1 MSGLNVPNRTLAI
14 TDNLP
19 FLRSLN
25 NECIDLIAIDPPFA
39 ANETFTGRPRPPIS
53 EAEYAEEAALAAQ
66 HGSAHNEG
74 IGETRVRDVWSWD
87 ADIHPAWK
95 AGIEDDYPKVF
106 SVVQAV
112 EACATENEAAYIAY
126 MAVRL
131 IECHRVLKPTG
142 SIYVHCD
149 PHANSYLR
157 MTLDAIFG
165 ADNYRSAITWRRAI
179 AHNDARGYGNI
190 VDTLLYYTKSDSYTW
205 NGPAIAEPKTA
216 DQLNAGYPSRDDRGQ
231 YRSENLTGANA
242 TEGESGQPWQG
253 YDVAA
258 RGRHWAPPRSSHYA
272 HWIEQHFIPGYTQIE
287 GVHAR
292 LDALDAAGLIT
303 HPRRGVWPGLK
314 RYAEADLG
322 NMPQNLILEPTG
334 FTNYNAGR
342 EYVGYATQKPLA
354 LYERIISASSN
365 PGDVVLDIFA
375 GCATTAVAAER
386 LGRQW
391 IACDMAYRSWT
402 MLKRRFYL
410 NNMPLT
416 GTTQATVDALKTL
429 VRGEGPALQG
439 RSALYES
446 YIIGPA
452 ELPARDDVDPEPYH
466 HLQQSRRRG
475 RPASVQTASWSGRIP
490 KDEAK
495 ALLIKK
501 FGPRCWGCGY
511 EPLRPNGSLDLDLL
525 EVDHIRARRAAAGTP
540 GSDELYN
547 LALLHR
553 TCNRIKGNRLTLEEV
568 RRYNADKK
576 LLYVNTLGE
585 LVDLYE
591 ATRFAAEQIAAFD
604 VRQVRPETS
613 AV

>member
-1 MSGLNVPNRTLAI
+1 MVGEFARVSRLNVANRTLAI

-53 EAEYAEEAALAAQ
+53 PAEYGEEAALAAR
-66 HGSAHNEG
+66 HGAAHNEG

-87 ADIHPAWK
+87 ADIHPSWK

-131 IECHRVLKPTG
+131 IECYRVLKPTG

-149 PHANSYLR
+149 NHANSYLR
-157 MTLDAIFG
+157 MLLDGVFG
-165 ADNYRSAITWRRAI
+165 AGNYRNEVIWKRT
-179 AHNDARGYGNI
+179 ARGFKGSQYNPSGYNTNTDTILFYGKTGRAFFDMNRVLESYAPGYVERAFRFQDEKGPYYRDEPFRRPSAGPRPNLCYEYRGFYPPNPTGWQMSRQRLEELDQAGDLEI
-190 VDTLLYYTKSDSYTW
+190 VDGRIWRKIRPKEGRIRNNLWDDVGEAK
-205 NGPAIAEPKTA
+205 GAE
-216 DQLNAGYPSRDDRGQ
+216 R
-231 YRSENLTGANA
+231 
-242 TEGESGQPWQG
+242 
-253 YDVAA
+253 
-258 RGRHWAPPRSSHYA
+258 
-272 HWIEQHFIPGYTQIE
+272 
-287 GVHAR
+287 
-292 LDALDAAGLIT
+292 
-303 HPRRGVWPGLK
+303 
-314 RYAEADLG
+314 
-322 NMPQNLILEPTG
+322 
-334 FTNYNAGR
+334 
-342 EYVGYATQKPLA
+342 VGYATQKPLA
-354 LYERIISASSN
+354 LYERIIQASSN
-365 PGDVVLDIFA
+365 SGDVVLDIFA

-429 VRGEGPALQG
+429 VRGDGPALQG

-446 YIIGPA
+446 HIIGPQ
-452 ELPARDDVDPEPYH
+452 ELPAREDIDPEPYH
-466 HLQQSRRRG
+466 PLQQSRPRG
-475 RPASVQTASWSGRIP
+475 RLAGVQTASWSGRIS
-490 KDEAK
+490 KEAAR
-495 ALLIKK
+495 ALLIEK

-511 EPLRPNGSLDLDLL
+511 EPRRPNGGLDLDLL

-547 LALLHR
+547 LAMLHR
-553 TCNRIKGNRLTLEEV
+553 TCNRIKGNRLTLEEL
-568 RRYNADKK
+568 RQHNALHG
-576 LLYVNTLGE
+576 LLYVDSLND

-591 ATRFAAEQIAAFD
+591 ATRFAAEQIAAYD
-604 VRQVRPETS
+604 VRHRRPET
-613 AV
+613 AAF

>member
-1 MSGLNVPNRTLAI
+1 MEGASVSDLNVPNRTLAI

-53 EAEYAEEAALAAQ
+53 AAEFAEEAALAAK
-66 HGSAHNEG
+66 HGVAHNEG
-74 IGETRVRDVWSWD
+74 IGETRVRDVWSWN
-87 ADIHPAWK
+87 ADIHPGWK
-95 AGIEDDYPKVF
+95 ARIADDYPNAHAVI
-106 SVVQAV
+106 QAV
-112 EACATENEAAYIAY
+112 EACASENEAAYICF
-126 MAVRL
+126 MAIRL
-131 IECHRVLKPTG
+131 IECYRILKPTG

-149 PHANSYLR
+149 NHANSYLR
-157 MTLDAIFG
+157 MLLDGVFG
-165 ADNYRSAITWRRAI
+165 AENYRNEITWRRHTSVHGSFQHSPRQWGNMADTI
-179 AHNDARGYGNI
+179 LFYTKSRSASIRPYRKMTEAERETKFNLVDEEGRRYYDDSAHIWNSPNMGDRPNQCYEWRGYQNPHPSGWRLIKERLEEEYQKGNI
-190 VDTLLYYTKSDSYTW
+190 VILPNGRLQRRMYESDF
-205 NGPAIAEPKTA
+205 
-216 DQLNAGYPSRDDRGQ
+216 RG
-231 YRSENLTGANA
+231 T
-242 TEGESGQPWQG
+242 P
-253 YDVAA
+253 
-258 RGRHWAPPRSSHYA
+258 
-272 HWIEQHFIPGYTQIE
+272 
-287 GVHAR
+287 
-292 LDALDAAGLIT
+292 
-303 HPRRGVWPGLK
+303 
-314 RYAEADLG
+314 LG
-322 NMPQNLILEPTG
+322 NVWVDVNPASGNERT
-334 FTNYNAGR
+334 
-342 EYVGYATQKPLA
+342 GYATQKPLE
-354 LYERIISASSN
+354 LYERIVAASSQPN
-365 PGDVVLDIFA
+365 DVVLDIFA

-410 NNMPLT
+410 NNMPLS
-416 GTTQATVDALKTL
+416 GTTQATVDALKTA
-429 VRGEGPALQG
+429 VKGEGPALQG

-446 YIIGPA
+446 YIIGPQ

-475 RPASVQTASWSGRIP
+475 RQSSVQTASWSGRIP

-495 ALLIKK
+495 DLLIKK

-511 EPLRPNGSLDLDLL
+511 EPWRPNGSLDLDLL
-525 EVDHIRARRAAAGTP
+525 EVDHIRARRAVAGTP

-568 RRYNADKK
+568 RRYNADEK

-591 ATRFAAEQIAAFD
+591 ATQFAAEQIAAYD
-604 VRQVRPETS
+604 VRQVRQETS

>member
-1 MSGLNVPNRTLAI
+1 MSRLNVANRTLAI

-53 EAEYAEEAALAAQ
+53 PAEYGEEAALAAR
-66 HGSAHNEG
+66 HGAAHNEG

-87 ADIHPAWK
+87 ADIHPSWK
-95 AGIEDDYPKVF
+95 AGIADDYPQVF

-131 IECHRVLKPTG
+131 IECYRVLKPTG

-149 PHANSYLR
+149 NHANSYLR
-157 MTLDAIFG
+157 MLLDGVFG
-165 ADNYRSAITWRRAI
+165 AGNYRNAIAWRRAI
-179 AHNDARGYGNI
+179 AHNDAKGYGNI
-190 VDTLLYYTKSDSYTW
+190 VDTLLYYTKADAYTW

-216 DQLNAGYPSRDDRGQ
+216 DQLKAAYPAQDDRGQ
-231 YRSENLTGANA
+231 YRSGDLTGANA
-242 TEGESGQPWQG
+242 TAGESGRPWHG
-253 YDVAA
+253 YDVAS
-258 RGRHWAPPRSSHYA
+258 RDRHWAPPRSSPYA
-272 HWIEQHFIPGYTQIE
+272 HWIEQHFIPGYTRIE

-303 HPRRGVWPGLK
+303 HPTRGVWPGLK
-314 RYAEADLG
+314 RYAAADLG
-322 NMPQNLILEPTG
+322 NMPQNLILNPTG

-342 EYVGYATQKPLA
+342 EYVGYTTQKPLA
-354 LYERIISASSN
+354 LYERIIQASSN
-365 PGDVVLDIFA
+365 PGDIVLDIFA

-416 GTTQATVDALKTL
+416 GTTQDTVDALKTL
-429 VRGEGPALQG
+429 VKGDGPALQG
-439 RSALYES
+439 RSDLYES
-446 YIIGPA
+446 HIIGPQ
-452 ELPARDDVDPEPYH
+452 ELPAREDVDPDPYH
-466 HLQQSRRRG
+466 PLQQSRPRG
-475 RPASVQTASWSGRIP
+475 RPAGVQTASWSGRIA

-495 ALLIKK
+495 DLLIGK
-501 FGPRCWGCGY
+501 FGPQCWGCGY
-511 EPLRPNGSLDLDLL
+511 QPRRPNGSYDLTLL
-525 EVDHIRARRAAAGTP
+525 EVDHIRARRAAQGKQ
-540 GSDELYN
+540 GGDELYN
-547 LALLHR
+547 LAVLHR
-553 TCNRIKGNRLTLEEV
+553 TCNGIKGNRLTLEEL
-568 RRYNADKK
+568 RQHNALHG
-576 LLYVNTLGE
+576 LLYVDSLND

-591 ATRFAAEQIAAFD
+591 ALEFAQEQIAA
-604 VRQVRPETS
+604 RPKL
-613 AV
+613 V

>member
-1 MSGLNVPNRTLAI
+1 MPGILRKGEFARVSRLNVANRTLAI

-53 EAEYAEEAALAAQ
+53 PAEYGEEAALAAR
-66 HGSAHNEG
+66 HGAAHNEG

-87 ADIHPAWK
+87 ADIHPSWK

-131 IECHRVLKPTG
+131 IECYRVLKPTG

-149 PHANSYLR
+149 NHANSYLR
-157 MTLDAIFG
+157 MLLDGVFG
-165 ADNYRSAITWRRAI
+165 AGNYRNEITWRRHTSVHGSFQHRPRQWGRITETILFYAKSRNTPI
-179 AHNDARGYGNI
+179 LPYGKMTETERDAKFSLVDEDGRRYYDDSAHIWNSPNMGARPNQCYEWRGYRNPHPSGWRLIKERLEEEYQKGNI
-190 VDTLLYYTKSDSYTW
+190 VILPNGRLQRRMYESDF
-205 NGPAIAEPKTA
+205 
-216 DQLNAGYPSRDDRGQ
+216 RG
-231 YRSENLTGANA
+231 T
-242 TEGESGQPWQG
+242 P
-253 YDVAA
+253 
-258 RGRHWAPPRSSHYA
+258 
-272 HWIEQHFIPGYTQIE
+272 
-287 GVHAR
+287 
-292 LDALDAAGLIT
+292 
-303 HPRRGVWPGLK
+303 
-314 RYAEADLG
+314 LG
-322 NMPQNLILEPTG
+322 NLWVDINPASGHERT
-334 FTNYNAGR
+334 
-342 EYVGYATQKPLA
+342 GYATQKPLA
-354 LYERIISASSN
+354 LYERIVQASSN

-429 VRGEGPALQG
+429 VRGDGPALQG

-446 YIIGPA
+446 HIIGPQ
-452 ELPARDDVDPEPYH
+452 ELPAREDTDPEPYH
-466 HLQQSRRRG
+466 PLQQSRPRG
-475 RPASVQTASWSGRIP
+475 RLAGVQTASWSGRIS
-490 KDEAK
+490 KEAAR
-495 ALLIKK
+495 ALLIEK

-511 EPLRPNGSLDLDLL
+511 EPRRPNGGLDLDLL

-547 LALLHR
+547 LAMLHR
-553 TCNRIKGNRLTLEEV
+553 TCNRIKGNRLTLEEL
-568 RRYNADKK
+568 RQHNALHG
-576 LLYVNTLGE
+576 LLYVDSLND

-591 ATRFAAEQIAAFD
+591 ATRFAAEQIAAYD
-604 VRQVRPETS
+604 VRHRRPETT
-613 AV
+613 AF

>member
-1 MSGLNVPNRTLAI
+1 MEGASVSDLNVPNRTLAI

-53 EAEYAEEAALAAQ
+53 AAEYSEEAALAAK
-66 HGSAHNEG
+66 HGVAHNEG
-74 IGETRVRDVWSWD
+74 IGETRVRDVWSWN
-87 ADIHPAWK
+87 ADIHPGWK
-95 AGIEDDYPKVF
+95 ARIADDYPNAHAVIL
-106 SVVQAV
+106 AV
-112 EACATENEAAYIAY
+112 EACASENEAAYICF
-126 MAVRL
+126 MAIRL
-131 IECHRVLKPTG
+131 IECRRVLKPTG

-149 PHANSYLR
+149 NHANSYLR
-157 MTLDAIFG
+157 MLLDGVFG
-165 ADNYRSAITWRRAI
+165 AENYRNEVIWKRT
-179 AHNDARGYGNI
+179 ARGFKGSQYNPVSYSTNTDTILFYSKTGSAFFDMNRVLEPYEPGYIEKAFKLQDEKGPYYRDEPFRRPSAGPRPNLCYEYKGFYPPNPTGWQMSRQRLEELDRAGDLEI
-190 VDTLLYYTKSDSYTW
+190 VDGKIWRKIRPKEGRIRNNLWADVDEVKS
-205 NGPAIAEPKTA
+205 PE
-216 DQLNAGYPSRDDRGQ
+216 R
-231 YRSENLTGANA
+231 
-242 TEGESGQPWQG
+242 
-253 YDVAA
+253 
-258 RGRHWAPPRSSHYA
+258 
-272 HWIEQHFIPGYTQIE
+272 
-287 GVHAR
+287 
-292 LDALDAAGLIT
+292 
-303 HPRRGVWPGLK
+303 
-314 RYAEADLG
+314 
-322 NMPQNLILEPTG
+322 
-334 FTNYNAGR
+334 
-342 EYVGYATQKPLA
+342 VGYATQKPLA
-354 LYERIISASSN
+354 LYERIIKASSN

-386 LGRQW
+386 LGRRW

-416 GTTQATVDALKTL
+416 GTTQATVDALKTA
-429 VRGEGPALQG
+429 VKGEGPALQG

-446 YIIGPA
+446 YIIGPQ

-475 RPASVQTASWSGRIP
+475 RQASVQTASWSGRIP

-495 ALLIKK
+495 DLLIKK

-568 RRYNADKK
+568 RRYNADEK

-591 ATRFAAEQIAAFD
+591 ATRFAAEQIAAYD
-604 VRQVRPETS
+604 VRQVRQETS

>member
-1 MSGLNVPNRTLAI
+1 MSRLNVANRTLAI

-53 EAEYAEEAALAAQ
+53 PAEYGEEAALAAR
-66 HGSAHNEG
+66 HGAAHNEG

-87 ADIHPAWK
+87 ADIHPSWK

-131 IECHRVLKPTG
+131 IECYRVLKPTG

-149 PHANSYLR
+149 NHANSYLR
-157 MTLDAIFG
+157 MLLDGVFG
-165 ADNYRSAITWRRAI
+165 AGNYRNAIAWRRAI

-190 VDTLLYYTKSDSYTW
+190 VDTLLYYTKADAYTW

-216 DQLNAGYPSRDDRGQ
+216 DQLRAGYPAQDDRGQ

-242 TEGESGQPWQG
+242 TAGESGRPWHG
-253 YDVAA
+253 YDVAS
-258 RGRHWAPPRSSHYA
+258 RDRHWAPPRSSPYA
-272 HWIEQHFIPGYTQIE
+272 HWIEQHFIPGYTRIE

-303 HPRRGVWPGLK
+303 HPTRGVWPGLK
-314 RYAEADLG
+314 RYAAADLG
-322 NMPQNLILEPTG
+322 NMPQNLILNPTG

-342 EYVGYATQKPLA
+342 EYVGYTTQKPLA
-354 LYERIISASSN
+354 LYERIIQVSSN

-416 GTTQATVDALKTL
+416 GTSQATVDALKTL
-429 VRGEGPALQG
+429 VRGDGPALQG

-446 YIIGPA
+446 HIIGPQ
-452 ELPARDDVDPEPYH
+452 ELPAREDIDPEPYH
-466 HLQQSRRRG
+466 PLQQSRPRG
-475 RPASVQTASWSGRIP
+475 RPAGVQTASWSGRIS
-490 KDEAK
+490 KEA
-495 ALLIKK
+495 ARSLLIEK

-511 EPLRPNGSLDLDLL
+511 EPRRPNGGLDLDLL

-547 LALLHR
+547 LAMLHR
-553 TCNRIKGNRLTLEEV
+553 TCNRIKGNRLTLEEL
-568 RRYNADKK
+568 RQHNALHG
-576 LLYVNTLGE
+576 LLYVDSLND

-591 ATRFAAEQIAAFD
+591 ATRFAAEQIAAYD
-604 VRQVRPETS
+604 VRHSRPETT
-613 AV
+613 AF